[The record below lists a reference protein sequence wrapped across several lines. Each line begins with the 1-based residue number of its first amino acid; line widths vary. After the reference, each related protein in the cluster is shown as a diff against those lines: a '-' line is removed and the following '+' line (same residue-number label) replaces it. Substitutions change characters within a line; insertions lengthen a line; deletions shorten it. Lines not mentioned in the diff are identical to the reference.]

1 MICLTVFYSDK
12 LPPPDVKDYDDF
24 KAKAKTVQQESDMDE
39 PAMVEPDM
47 GEPNLPHEEGS
58 RPTEPNYA

>member
-1 MICLTVFYSDK
+1 
-12 LPPPDVKDYDDF
+12 VKDYDDF